1 MFAAEVRALP
11 PEMSRQ
17 RPAEGEWCALEVIGH
32 MLEAERRGFAG
43 RIRLLLAGDEPS
55 LETWDPPSVA
65 AARRD
70 CEREPEQLVDE
81 LVHLREQGV
90 RLVDGLGPADLARGG
105 AHPEVG
111 RLTVAELLHEWV
123 HHDRA
128 HLKQLLDLTQGLAW
142 PHMGNARIFSASE
155 G

>member
-70 CEREPEQLVDE
+70 CGREPEQLVDE
-81 LVHLREQGV
+81 LVHLRAQGG
-90 RLVDGLGPADLARGG
+90 RLVDGLRPA
-105 AHPEVG
+105 
-111 RLTVAELLHEWV
+111 
-123 HHDRA
+123 
-128 HLKQLLDLTQGLAW
+128 
-142 PHMGNARIFSASE
+142 
-155 G
+155 